1 MLTAY
6 SNEEYLI
13 DLINLNINHFI
24 LKPLNLKKL
33 LEALDIKYV
42 AQNVESSRR
51 NDNLSFTHH
60 REVAS
65 LPRLSEWIRQL

>member
-1 MLTAY
+1 MIKETMIIMLLAY

-33 LEALDIKYV
+33 LEAF
-42 AQNVESSRR
+42 R
-51 NDNLSFTHH
+51 
-60 REVAS
+60 
-65 LPRLSEWIRQL
+65 